1 MCAPQ
6 GFEVESETHNV
17 NECLG
22 GFGFEIMT

>member
-6 GFEVESETHNV
+6 DFEVESETHNV